1 MAFPHADPLERLGE
15 QFELTTPTERKRL
28 LVITNPYAT
37 TVSDRLK
44 KLVVYALGGRYDV
57 QAVDTQRPNHATE
70 LCREAAVEGYD
81 AVVAFGGDG
90 TVNECANGLA
100 GSPTPLTCLPGG
112 ATNVLCK
119 MLGIPG
125 DIIDATEHL
134 LLLGDRWKVDA
145 VDLAQVNDRY
155 FTFSAGIG
163 IDAAVVKEVD
173 ARAHLK
179 HRFGPWYFMHR
190 AIHVAVR
197 DYLWRPPRFAV
208 SSEGVT
214 VEGMTAIIQ
223 NGDPF
228 TYFGDHPL
236 HVAEGVSIT
245 SGTLA
250 GVVLRRAR
258 AYDVPMIGFR
268 LLTPR
273 TRMIDHKHIEQ
284 LPEST
289 ELVMRSATPI
299 PLEVDGDYIGDVD
312 EAVFRVIPGGLRV
325 VR

>member
-1 MAFPHADPLERLGE
+1 MPSPHADPLERLGE
-15 QFELTTPTERKRL
+15 QFALTTPTERRRL
-28 LVITNPYAT
+28 LVVTNPYAT

-44 KLVVYALGGRYDV
+44 KLVVYALGGRYEV
-57 QAVDTQRPNHATE
+57 QAVDTQRRNHATE
-70 LCREAAVEGYD
+70 LCREAASEGYD

-90 TVNECANGLA
+90 TVNECANGLV
-100 GSPTPLTCLPGG
+100 GSATPLTCLPGG

-125 DIIDATEHL
+125 DIVDATEHL
-134 LLLGDRWKVDA
+134 LGLGDRWQVDR

-155 FTFSAGIG
+155 FTFSAGLG

-173 ARAHLK
+173 ARPHLK
-179 HRFGPWYFMHR
+179 HRHGPWYFMYR
-190 AIHVAVR
+190 AVHVAVR
-197 DYLWRPPRFAV
+197 DYLWRPPRFTVAAG
-208 SSEGVT
+208 GVE

-228 TYFGDHPL
+228 TYFGNHPL
-236 HVAEGVSIT
+236 HVCEDVAID

-250 GVVLRRAR
+250 GVALRRAN
-258 AYDVPMIGFR
+258 AADVPTIAFR
-268 LLTPR
+268 LLTR
-273 TRMIDHKHIEQ
+273 RARMVDHKHVAQ
-284 LPEST
+284 LPAAE
-289 ELVMRSATPI
+289 EIVMRSPVPI

-312 EAVFRVIPGGLRV
+312 EAVFRVVPGGLRV

>member
-1 MAFPHADPLERLGE
+1 MASPHADPLERLGE
-15 QFELTTPTERKRL
+15 QFALTTPTERKRL

-57 QAVDTQRPNHATE
+57 ESVDTQRRNHATE
-70 LCREAAVEGYD
+70 LCREAAAEGYD

-90 TVNECANGLA
+90 TVNECANGLV

-125 DIIDATEHL
+125 DIVDATEHL
-134 LLLGDRWKVDA
+134 LMLGDRWHVDC

-155 FTFSAGIG
+155 FTFSAGLG
-163 IDAAVVKEVD
+163 VDAAVVKEVD
-173 ARAHLK
+173 ARPHLK
-179 HRFGPWYFMHR
+179 HRHGPWYFMYR
-190 AIHVAVR
+190 AVHVAVR
-197 DYLWRPPRFAV
+197 DYLWRPPRFEV
-208 SSEGVT
+208 TSGDTT
-214 VEGMTAIIQ
+214 VEGMTAIVQ

-228 TYFGDHPL
+228 TYFGNHPL
-236 HVAEGVSIT
+236 HVAEHVSLE
-245 SGTLA
+245 SGTIA

-258 AYDVPMIGFR
+258 ATDVPTIAYR
-268 LLTPR
+268 LLVPR
-273 TRMIDHKHIEQ
+273 TRMVDHKHIEG
-284 LPEST
+284 LPPGE
-289 ELVMRSATPI
+289 EIVMRSPVPI

-312 EAVFRVIPGGLRV
+312 HAVFRVIPGGLRV